1 MSIRKA
7 SAEWKGDLK
16 GGKGVVSTES
26 GALQSIAYSFG
37 TRFGEDR
44 GSNPEEL
51 VGAAHAACFSMAFAN
66 GLASAGFTPTSVKT
80 EDRVHF
86 EKVNDKPTISK
97 IEIICDA
104 VVPKIDQATFAK
116 IAEETKTSC
125 PVSRALNTELVLVAT
140 LRS

>member
-7 SAEWKGDLK
+7 SAEWNGDLK
-16 GGKGVVSTES
+16 GGKGTVSTES
-26 GALQSIAYSFG
+26 GALKNTAYSFG

-51 VGAAHAACFSMAFAN
+51 IGAAHAACFSMALAN
-66 GLASAGFTPTSVKT
+66 GLATAGFTPTSVKT

-97 IEIICDA
+97 IEIFCDA
-104 VVPKIDQATFAK
+104 VVPKIDKAAFDK
-116 IAEETKTSC
+116 IAEETRTDC
-125 PVSRALNTELVLVAT
+125 PVARALKTELVLHAT
-140 LRS
+140 LKS

>member
-7 SAEWKGDLK
+7 SAEWSGDLK
-16 GGKGVVSTES
+16 GGKGKVSTES
-26 GALQSIAYSFG
+26 GAVKNVPYSFG
-37 TRFGEDR
+37 TRFGEDK

-97 IEIICDA
+97 IEIFCEA
-104 VVPKIDQATFAK
+104 VVPKIDQAAFQK
-116 IAEETKTSC
+116 IAEVTKVDC
-125 PVSRALNTELVLVAT
+125 PISRALKTEFVLHAT
-140 LRS
+140 LKS